1 MNLSEKLAAADSP
14 APASPQP
21 QAPAGEGHPR
31 DGEPGPPGGIER
43 RVATNGVPPGA
54 KGNPMRRASDR
65 TALDSAWKQSKQK
78 VQAKVLAEIAPKAAD
93 LSPDELREKVRSTVN
108 EILEREDIG
117 ISPIERQRFVEEM
130 LEDALGYGPLEALLA
145 DPTISEVMCNKFD
158 EVWIERRGRLERS
171 EIVFNSPHQY
181 RRIIDRMVHGVGRR
195 VDESSP
201 MVDARLA
208 DGSRINAIV
217 PPLALHGPVLT
228 IRKFPER
235 AFLMDDLIKMG
246 SLSMDAAVFL
256 EALVRGK
263 ISMIVVGGTGT
274 GKTTMLNVL
283 SNYIPDGER
292 LITIEE
298 SAELQIQGEHVVTLE
313 TRPSNAEGTG
323 EVRIRDLVRNS
334 LRMRPDRII
343 VGECRGSE
351 TLDMLQA
358 MNTGHAGS
366 LTTVHANTPRE
377 LLGRLE
383 TMVMMGGV
391 ELPQRAI
398 REQIVMAIGC
408 LVQLR
413 RTPAGPRVV
422 HSITEIQGM
431 EGDTVLMQDIFH
443 RVDTEEG
450 MGRLVATGLRPK
462 ILEELATQWSR
473 GAGPSL
479 PQRQR
484 RAGGTGW
491 PCRPAGTA
499 RPARA
504 AWSSRHPRSCT
515 KCWRG
520 GATEGSERDGAGCRY
535 EHKRN
540 GASGGGPGG
549 CGPVSGRRRHDHAS
563 AHETADPGPDPRRH
577 NRHARSPRRGDLRV
591 SGAR

>member
-1 MNLSEKLAAADSP
+1 MNLSEKLAAAGDGDGDGDGRPVADEASAA
-14 APASPQP
+14 APSRNRR
-21 QAPAGEGHPR
+21 AGDPG
-31 DGEPGPPGGIER
+31 GPPARPNPFGS
-43 RVATNGVPPGA
+43 PGA
-54 KGNPMRRASDR
+54 KGHPMRRSSDR
-65 TALDSAWKQSKQK
+65 GALDEQWKQSKAK

-93 LSPDELREKVRSTVN
+93 LSPNELRDKVRSSVN

-130 LEDALGYGPLEALLA
+130 LEDSLGYGPLEALLA
-145 DPTISEVMCNKFD
+145 DGSITEVMCNAFD
-158 EVWIERRGRLERS
+158 EIWIERKGRIERS
-171 EIVFNSPHQY
+171 DITFTTPSQY

-217 PPLALHGPVLT
+217 PPLALRGPVLT

-235 AFLMDDLIKMG
+235 AFLMQDLINLG
-246 SLSMDAAVFL
+246 TLTMDAALFL
-256 EALVRGK
+256 ESCVRGK
-263 ISMIVVGGTGT
+263 ISMVVVGGTGT

-283 SNYIPDGER
+283 SNFIPDGER

-298 SAELQIQGEHVVTLE
+298 SAELQIQGAHVVTLE
-313 TRPSNAEGTG
+313 TRPANAEGSG

-366 LTTVHANTPRE
+366 MTTVHANTPRE

-398 REQIVMAIGC
+398 REQIVMAVGL
-408 LVQLR
+408 LVQLQ

-422 HSITEIQGM
+422 QSITEIQGM
-431 EGDTVLMQDIFH
+431 EGDTVLLQDIFH
-443 RVDTEEG
+443 RVDQAEG
-450 MGRLVATGLRPK
+450 MGRLVPTGLRPK
-462 ILEELATQWSR
+462 LIDELHLNGIEVPPQIFRSDGDPSFGSASR
-473 GAGPSL
+473 
-479 PQRQR
+479 Q
-484 RAGGTGW
+484 GG
-491 PCRPAGTA
+491 RHH
-499 RPARA
+499 RPARPG
-504 AWSSRHPRSCT
+504 RVVEPP
-515 KCWRG
+515 
-520 GATEGSERDGAGCRY
+520 SEEVYEVLARRRDGR
-535 EHKRN
+535 
-540 GASGGGPGG
+540 
-549 CGPVSGRRRHDHAS
+549 
-563 AHETADPGPDPRRH
+563 
-577 NRHARSPRRGDLRV
+577 
-591 SGAR
+591 

>member
-1 MNLSEKLAAADSP
+1 MNLSEKLAAADGTLPSRESP
-14 APASPQP
+14 PSEDTLQPWNRREGDAEPPPDGVERRAGGSAPAS
-21 QAPAGEGHPR
+21 
-31 DGEPGPPGGIER
+31 
-43 RVATNGVPPGA
+43 GA
-54 KGNPMRRASDR
+54 KGHPLRRASDR
-65 TALDSAWKQSKQK
+65 TALDTAWKQSKQK

-108 EILEREDIG
+108 DILDHEDIG

-145 DPTISEVMCNKFD
+145 DGSITEVMCNKFD
-158 EVWIERRGRLERS
+158 EIWIERKGKLQRS
-171 EIVFNSPHQY
+171 GIVFNSPHQY

-235 AFLMDDLIKMG
+235 ALVMQDLIGLG

-263 ISMIVVGGTGT
+263 ISLIVVGGTGT

-283 SNYIPDGER
+283 SNFIPDGER

-313 TRPSNAEGTG
+313 TRPANAEGSG

-366 LTTVHANTPRE
+366 MTTVHANTPARVAGSSRDHGHD
-377 LLGRLE
+377 GRCRAPA
-383 TMVMMGGV
+383 TRHSRTDRHGCG
-391 ELPQRAI
+391 LPHSTATDS
-398 REQIVMAIGC
+398 GW
-408 LVQLR
+408 
-413 RTPAGPRVV
+413 TP
-422 HSITEIQGM
+422 
-431 EGDTVLMQDIFH
+431 
-443 RVDTEEG
+443 
-450 MGRLVATGLRPK
+450 
-462 ILEELATQWSR
+462 R
-473 GAGPSL
+473 GALHHRDPGY
-479 PQRQR
+479 
-484 RAGGTGW
+484 GG
-491 PCRPAGTA
+491 
-499 RPARA
+499 
-504 AWSSRHPRSCT
+504 
-515 KCWRG
+515 
-520 GATEGSERDGAGCRY
+520 RDGPPTGHLPSR
-535 EHKRN
+535 
-540 GASGGGPGG
+540 
-549 CGPVSGRRRHDHAS
+549 
-563 AHETADPGPDPRRH
+563 
-577 NRHARSPRRGDLRV
+577 RHARGSWAPGLDRPTAQDSGRAGVERRRSACSSV
-591 SGAR
+591 PK

>member
-1 MNLSEKLAAADSP
+1 
-14 APASPQP
+14 
-21 QAPAGEGHPR
+21 
-31 DGEPGPPGGIER
+31 
-43 RVATNGVPPGA
+43 
-54 KGNPMRRASDR
+54 MRRASDR
-65 TALDSAWKQSKQK
+65 TALDTAWKQSKQK

-145 DPTISEVMCNKFD
+145 DPTISEVMCNKYD

-235 AFLMDDLIKMG
+235 AFLMEDLIKMG
-246 SLSMDAAVFL
+246 SLSMDSAVFL

-351 TLDMLQA
+351 SLDMLQA
-358 MNTGHAGS
+358 MNTGHEGS
-366 LTTVHANTPRE
+366 MTTVHSNSPRDA
-377 LLGRLE
+377 LSRLE
-383 TMVMMGGV
+383 TMVLMAGYD
-391 ELPQRAI
+391 LPMRAI
-398 REQIVMAIGC
+398 REQIASALNIIMHVDRMPDG
-408 LVQLR
+408 R
-413 RTPAGPRVV
+413 RVV
-422 HSITEIQGM
+422 TSLTEVQGM
-431 EGDTVLMQDIFH
+431 EGDIILLQEIFAY
-443 RVDTEEG
+443 RNLPAVGGKPAGT
-450 MGRLVATGLRPK
+450 LAATGLRPK
-462 ILEELATQWSR
+462 FLDKLALAGVEVPANAFRSTTSPGASRAGRPGRLPSVAELAAAERSR
-473 GAGPSL
+473 
-479 PQRQR
+479 
-484 RAGGTGW
+484 
-491 PCRPAGTA
+491 
-499 RPARA
+499 
-504 AWSSRHPRSCT
+504 
-515 KCWRG
+515 
-520 GATEGSERDGAGCRY
+520 
-535 EHKRN
+535 
-540 GASGGGPGG
+540 
-549 CGPVSGRRRHDHAS
+549 
-563 AHETADPGPDPRRH
+563 
-577 NRHARSPRRGDLRV
+577 
-591 SGAR
+591 